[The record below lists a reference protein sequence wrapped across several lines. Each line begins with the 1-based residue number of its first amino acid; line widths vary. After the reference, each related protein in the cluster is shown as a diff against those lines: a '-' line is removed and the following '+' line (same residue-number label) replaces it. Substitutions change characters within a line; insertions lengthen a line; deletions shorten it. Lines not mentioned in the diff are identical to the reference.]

1 MIICRICNEREARKG
16 RRKCSQCELH
26 RSDKRAQE
34 SVIPARPKLVWTGLL
49 IDNELH
55 ELVHPSGKRE
65 PLLAFASGP
74 GKYWYEPGRS
84 GRTIDGD
91 GLLFLRVMVEPGNL
105 PRQLPTGTAA
115 LRSAS

>member
-16 RRKCSQCELH
+16 RRKCSRCE
-26 RSDKRAQE
+26 SAGGCTRAQE
-34 SVIPARPKLVWTGLL
+34 SVIPARPALVWTGLM
-49 IDNELH
+49 IDNDLH
-55 ELVHPSGKRE
+55 EIVYPDGRRE

-74 GKYWYEPGRS
+74 GKYWYEAGRS

-105 PRQLPTGTAA
+105 PRQLPCGSAA
-115 LRSAS
+115 